1 MGINAF
7 GKTSKVFLKAENK
20 NGKTILEDVHFTAP
34 YKIMRP
40 FEKKDG
46 SIEVMLMAASA
57 GIMEGDCQEF
67 QFQIGHGAKVEFR
80 SQSYEKIHQMK
91 AGSAR
96 RSTRIEVQ
104 AGGEFYFHPQPV
116 IPFADSAFD
125 NRTSIFLEDESA
137 AFFMSEILSAGRSA
151 RGEMF
156 DYRFYKNLT
165 EIRRGEKL
173 IYRDNTQYVHSQM
186 PMGELGMY
194 EGYTHMLNI
203 FVTRPAYAEE
213 FVKLARGVLDSQE
226 QIEAGI
232 TKLEDGDYVIRA
244 LGYRAQSLEKISELL
259 LQDLG
264 KHMTK

>member
-1 MGINAF
+1 
-7 GKTSKVFLKAENK
+7 
-20 NGKTILEDVHFTAP
+20 
-34 YKIMRP
+34 
-40 FEKKDG
+40 
-46 SIEVMLMAASA
+46 
-57 GIMEGDCQEF
+57 
-67 QFQIGHGAKVEFR
+67 
-80 SQSYEKIHQMK
+80 
-91 AGSAR
+91 
-96 RSTRIEVQ
+96 
-104 AGGEFYFHPQPV
+104 
-116 IPFADSAFD
+116 
-125 NRTSIFLEDESA
+125 
-137 AFFMSEILSAGRSA
+137 MSEILSAGRSA

-173 IYRDNTQYVHSQM
+173 IYRDNTQYVPSQM
-186 PMGELGMY
+186 PMGELGIY

-226 QIEAGI
+226 PIEAGI

-264 KHMTK
+264 KIHDKINYMDQPPLKSLVHNITLM